1 MRSPFGL
8 RRQLRLV
15 LPLVGTWIAGVL
27 VLAVAGTQRQA
38 PLKEL
43 FLDAAYL
50 GGQPWYSGILNE
62 ASIVAWST
70 AATAAAFGG
79 WVAWRTGRRA
89 AAGFLAGG
97 GLVAVMLLLDV
108 WIQFHS
114 AVAPKLGVPSNLAQ
128 AAQALL
134 GGAWLIGCWREI
146 ARTRWLVVLAA
157 FAALGTSGFV
167 DMVFEPEGSWGLM
180 LEDGTR
186 LLGVLAF
193 GHYLV
198 LTTVDIT
205 RSVLTAGSFDT
216 SMIPA
221 QRRPDEAGRNRTDP
235 AAAELRP

>member
-1 MRSPFGL
+1 MRSPYGL